1 MPVLK
6 LHEWEVAMA
15 DHRRALDRLTGPTAM
30 RSLKRAYDSAVAE
43 LEARLGRVLRGVGV
57 ASDSMTAL
65 QYRALLAQAKQGAR
79 IVAQR
84 MAGETGELSRQAAQE
99 SIRGL
104 ARTMT
109 RLESK
114 YQGAAVTLPIE
125 ESAQFWGVV
134 EGRATSVMR
143 LHQTSMARYGARRVA
158 QIEEA
163 LGLSLATGESGVDA
177 VDRVVGVMGG
187 AEWEAERIAR
197 SETAWAYSAV
207 AADGIKVASEELPDL
222 MMRWSE
228 HADDSSGAPLD
239 DRTSVDSLALHGQV
253 APPGGRFTQPATSPV
268 PDAEGKTKVPKGLV
282 DETFEFP
289 PSRPN
294 CRAALQPWRPHWGIP
309 GWMWRGGRRVPVRAP
324 RAESED

>member
-6 LHEWEVAMA
+6 LHDWQVAMM

-30 RSLKRAYDSAVAE
+30 RGLKRAYDAAVAE

-65 QYRALLAQAKQGAR
+65 QYRALLVQARQGAR
-79 IVAQR
+79 LVAQR
-84 MAGETGELSRQAAQE
+84 MAGEAGELSRQAAQE
-99 SIRGL
+99 SIRSL

-143 LHQTSMARYGARRVA
+143 LHQTSMARYGARRVTD
-158 QIEEA
+158 IEEA

-197 SETAWAYSAV
+197 TETAWAYNSV
-207 AADGIKVASEELPDL
+207 ATDGIKVAAEELPDL
-222 MMRWSE
+222 MMRWEE
-228 HADDSSGAPLD
+228 HVSPSGQALD
-239 DRTSVDSLALHGQV
+239 DRVSIDSLAMAGQV
-253 APPGGRFTQPATSPV
+253 VKPGGSFVCPPAAPDGRMV
-268 PDAEGKTKVPKGLV
+268 PGEGKAWCLAGKSW
-282 DETFEFP
+282 EFP
-289 PSRPN
+289 PNRPQDRS
-294 CRAALQPWRPHWGIP
+294 CVEPFRPHWGIP
-309 GWMWRGGRRVPVRAP
+309 GWIWDGSRRVPVRAP
-324 RAESED
+324 RED